1 MSAAQLGQVELM
13 DQPSARY
20 DAAGNA
26 GVINIRIKKTKTG
39 GFSGSFNT
47 AYSQGMYPKSNNSL
61 QLAYRAG
68 KFNHFLNYSF
78 NHNQSFTRIYALRRY
93 FEADGQTV
101 ATQLEQ
107 PTFFKGRGNSH
118 NLRLGTDYLLTAKTT
133 VGVTFNGVLFDRF
146 STGGNT
152 ALWMDAGGKQDSLIS
167 TQSENNTDIENATAN
182 LNLRHQFTAN
192 SELLVDV
199 DFFRYGIVSDQL
211 FDNRLIFPTTYTEAS
226 RAHIPSRI
234 NIVSGKADY
243 SRLVGKVKVEG
254 GWKSSRITT
263 DNKATYEYRDGQT
276 WKPDLDKTN
285 HFLYNENIHA
295 LYGSAQTTKGKW
307 ALQGGLRY
315 EMTNYD
321 AEQLGN
327 DLRKDSLFSRSYN
340 SLFPTVFTTFEADSS
355 HRFSFSAGRRI
366 DRPAFQK
373 LNPFLFII
381 NKYTYQQGNPFIR
394 PQYTWNLQL
403 NHLYKDV
410 LTSGVSYSYTKDYF
424 SQIFPV
430 DSTGIVIYTEGN
442 IGRMQQWGAS
452 VGVQLSPAKWWS
464 LNAQGVLNYKKLE
477 GTLWRTYNAS
487 ITQYTISMSHQLK
500 FKGGWSGEVSGFYN
514 SRSQQDLQEIVDP
527 AGQLSAGV
535 AKNILANKVTLK
547 LAVRDIFYT
556 QWMKGLTYF
565 DGADE
570 YFKLTRDTRVAT
582 LSLNWRFGK
591 GSRIARRNTGAAS
604 EEIERAN
611 GN

>member
-1 MSAAQLGQVELM
+1 MHRLFLFVSFLLVTICSTAQESASLIFKVINSSSQLPVAHATAELLRSPDSVLVKVALSDSGGRVRFSNLPAAVYKLRLTCTGFAPHLTESFTVQTLTELPTVYLSQANQTLQTVTVEARKPFIEMRPDKTVVNLDAGITQVGATALEALEKLPGVTVDKDGNISLKGKSGVLVLIDDKQTYLDATGLASLLGGMSAAQISQVELM

-26 GVINIRIKKTKTG
+26 GVINIRIKKTKTA
-39 GFSGSFNT
+39 GFNGSFNT

-93 FEADGQTV
+93 FEEDNTTI

-152 ALWMDAGGKQDSLIS
+152 ALWMDAVGKQDSLIS
-167 TQSENNTDIENATAN
+167 TGSRSNTEIENATAN

-199 DFFRYGIVSDQL
+199 DFFRYSIVSDQL
-211 FDNRLIFPTTYTEAS
+211 FDNQLLFPTTYTEAS
-226 RAHIPSRI
+226 RAYIPSRI

-243 SRLVGKVKVEG
+243 SRQVGDVKVEG

-263 DNKATYEYRDGQT
+263 DNKATYENKDGQT
-276 WKPDLDKTN
+276 WEPDLDKTN

-295 LYGSAQTTKGKW
+295 LYGSAQTTRGKW

-315 EMTNYD
+315 ETTHYD

-327 DLRKDSLFSRSYN
+327 DLRKDSSFSRSYN

-355 HRFSFSAGRRI
+355 HRFSLSAGRRI

-373 LNPFLFII
+373 LNPFFI
-381 NKYTYQQGNPFIR
+381 YHQQV
-394 PQYTWNLQL
+394 
-403 NHLYKDV
+403 HV
-410 LTSGVSYSYTKDYF
+410 
-424 SQIFPV
+424 
-430 DSTGIVIYTEGN
+430 
-442 IGRMQQWGAS
+442 
-452 VGVQLSPAKWWS
+452 
-464 LNAQGVLNYKKLE
+464 
-477 GTLWRTYNAS
+477 
-487 ITQYTISMSHQLK
+487 
-500 FKGGWSGEVSGFYN
+500 
-514 SRSQQDLQEIVDP
+514 P
-527 AGQLSAGV
+527 AG
-535 AKNILANKVTLK
+535 
-547 LAVRDIFYT
+547 
-556 QWMKGLTYF
+556 
-565 DGADE
+565 
-570 YFKLTRDTRVAT
+570 
-582 LSLNWRFGK
+582 
-591 GSRIARRNTGAAS
+591 
-604 EEIERAN
+604 
-611 GN
+611 